1 MKSQP
6 VSPQPAQPDNDEQ
19 DMRDGKMHVDDLMRA
34 HEIMNNPD
42 KMAKVHKVI
51 GQQSQAV
58 SAIKSIGD
66 IKARANDNAMKAKAK
81 KQAPLPSP
89 EPDQSAGLASLKGGM

>member
-6 VSPQPAQPDNDEQ
+6 PQSTEPDKHED
-19 DMRDGKMHVDDLMRA
+19 DMREGKMHVDDLMRA
-34 HEIMNNPD
+34 HEIMNNPG

-51 GQQSQAV
+51 GQHSQAV

-66 IKARANDNAMKAKAK
+66 IRARANDNAMKAKAQ
-81 KQAPLPSP
+81 KQAPLP
-89 EPDQSAGLASLKGGM
+89 EQSAGLASLKGGV